1 MNAYHLLRIGCDP
14 LSGIWIHSQA
24 ALSVSEHI
32 CILMRL
38 WRSYMVFSKYMRS
51 CRGDRTKTG
60 ATSVLPLLGLTSKT
74 RQFDRTQFCLD
85 DGREIEMHLITMLLV
100 PILTS

>member
-1 MNAYHLLRIGCDP
+1 MIHYPVFGFIVKPLYLLANIYVFLCVCG
-14 LSGIWIHSQA
+14 GHIW
-24 ALSVSEHI
+24 
-32 CILMRL
+32 C
-38 WRSYMVFSKYMRS
+38 SKYMRS